1 MSYAIVQKLREMSD
15 EELFDTCIVNLVH
28 MYKKGIYTFEN
39 EKNIPLHKNNKFK
52 ESVYLF
58 QHLIHNADEGRISLS
73 EYVRTIPIYVELS
86 TRINRIRKHTISS
99 EYNRLSR
106 HNAYAYDNYKL
117 INKRI
122 EFKASPYIKMRL
134 GLILSYNT
142 ISRYSYIGLAD
153 RYIRSYISEIK
164 KLDDLILNDS
174 REVLKTIN
182 AMKRNMDETYY
193 DIY

>member
-28 MYKKGIYTFEN
+28 MYKKGIYRFEN

-58 QHLIHNADEGRISLS
+58 QHLIHKADEGRISLN

-86 TRINRIRKHTISS
+86 TRINRIRKYTNSS

-106 HNAYAYDNYKL
+106 HNAYAYDDYKL

-134 GLILSYNT
+134 GLIVSYNT
-142 ISRYSYIGLAD
+142 VSRYSYIGMAD

-164 KLDDLILNDS
+164 ELDDLILNDS